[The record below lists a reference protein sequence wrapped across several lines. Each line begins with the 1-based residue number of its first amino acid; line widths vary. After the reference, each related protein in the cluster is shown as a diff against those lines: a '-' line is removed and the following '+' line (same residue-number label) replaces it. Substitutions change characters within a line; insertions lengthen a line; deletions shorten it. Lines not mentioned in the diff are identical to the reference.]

1 MRLRRIRSHELS
13 GRILAS
19 AACLYHKWPVRGIH
33 STLDRHHETLPGEAG
48 YLVRYSFTLPMFF
61 NYQPKRLS
69 SKLHFY
75 KCTFTCI
82 MRCQGPL
89 GGSLIMYFSILF
101 EIYHCLEVIKPFLIW
116 SIGGSSGQSAV
127 SGDQINA
134 CDKDVSRVSA
144 TEIAHQSSSHVNKR
158 PDWSNPPSRF
168 LYHPAFDFPFFSLSF
183 LVGSEYL
190 RRWLIIFLEGRPRD

>member
-82 MRCQGPL
+82 MRCQGPF

-144 TEIAHQSSSHVNKR
+144 TEIAHQSSSHVNKTR
-158 PDWSNPPSRF
+158 LKQSTKSLPLSPRLRF
-168 LYHPAFDFPFFSLSF
+168 PLFSLSF
-183 LVGSEYL
+183 LIGSEYL